1 MKITRRQ
8 IVKLLQEAI
17 DGEEP
22 SITTRDHRGSVTSYK
37 RPREEDPGDT
47 GPTDYT
53 IPQASLRDRRK
64 QFVYGHISAVIESLG
79 MDPEDVFTRAKIV
92 EQMNQNNSFVV
103 QTAAN
108 PPTLFFS
115 AGFRFPDGEA
125 AVANPIQRKVTHA
138 AELDGRKTNDS
149 ELIGADVG
157 VDITDPESLK
167 LGGPREDLSENKIK
181 VTRSQLRKLMLEAMD
196 NPVLPG
202 DIKKIINKKLKEV
215 YGGTVT
221 NSNKEGVYAEFPITG
236 YPLTGVQAIVR
247 QAIKESGSDL
257 KLKVIR
263 IEGILSI
270 VDEDYKS

>member
-115 AGFRFPDGEA
+115 TGFRFPDGA
-125 AVANPIQRKVTHA
+125 SSVDNPQDLMITTAV
-138 AELDGRKTNDS
+138 ELDGTKKGDN
-149 ELIGADVG
+149 EMIGDTVT
-157 VDITDPESLK
+157 VDITDAESLK
-167 LGGPREDLSENKIK
+167 LGGAREDLSENKIK

-196 NPVLPG
+196 NPDSFDDV
-202 DIKKIINKKLKEV
+202 KKEINKKLKEV
-215 YGGTVT
+215 YGGTLT
-221 NSNKEGVYAEFPITG
+221 TSNKEGVYAEFPITG